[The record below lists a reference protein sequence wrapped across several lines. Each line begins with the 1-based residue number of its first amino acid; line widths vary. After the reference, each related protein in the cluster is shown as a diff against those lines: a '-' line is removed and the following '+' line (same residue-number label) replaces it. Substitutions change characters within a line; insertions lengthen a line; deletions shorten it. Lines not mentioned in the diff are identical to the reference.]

1 MCPGCM
7 KEGSREG
14 QGLERPL
21 HPWKGFECSKSLGS
35 GLLALGKPGQPV
47 LGVVHTSLLPL
58 EVQGLLHVLPSK
70 KLRNWARLAWLW

>member
-1 MCPGCM
+1 M
-7 KEGSREG
+7 
-14 QGLERPL
+14 
-21 HPWKGFECSKSLGS
+21 
-35 GLLALGKPGQPV
+35 ALGKPGQPV